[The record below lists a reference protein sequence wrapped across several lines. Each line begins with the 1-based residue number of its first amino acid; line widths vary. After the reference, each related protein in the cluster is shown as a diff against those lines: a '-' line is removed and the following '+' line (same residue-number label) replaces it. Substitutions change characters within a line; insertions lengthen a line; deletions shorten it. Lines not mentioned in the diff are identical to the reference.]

1 MHEWALAEAV
11 LDSISE
17 HAGEGKVLKVRVR
30 FGELQRVD
38 PEIFRTGLEA
48 LGSRYPFD
56 PSVVQIE
63 VEGAEFR
70 CNRCRHLWK
79 LAGMSDLDEVE
90 QEAIHFLPEAS
101 HVYLRC
107 PECGSAD
114 FEIVAGRGVS
124 IAEIEVET
132 GAEGPR

>member
-17 HAGEGKVLKVRVR
+17 HAGEGIVTRVRVR

-38 PEIFRTGLEA
+38 PEIFRTGLDA
-48 LGSRYPFD
+48 LSSRYPFD
-56 PSVVQIE
+56 PGVVE
-63 VEGAEFR
+63 VEVERAGFR
-70 CNRCRHLWK
+70 CVGCGNEWT
-79 LAGMSDLDEVE
+79 LDDVSGLDDVKE
-90 QEAIHFLPEAS
+90 EAIHFLPEAA

-124 IAEIEVET
+124 IAEIELET
-132 GAEGPR
+132 SGETSR